1 MIFTK
6 HANVTARRP
15 CGFIFFLILIKQL
28 TFCKTSVIRIVF
40 FVRNVYKR
48 KETLKT
54 HRIYRYC
61 LQNVFGYFRMLCYS
75 GVGGIRSADTR
86 RMDRNQTYWPLPH
99 ASRIICMLI
108 FLIELNIFMLKLFKI
123 CVQCGLY
130 ILSIRL
136 NYCTY
141 TKNISFQLK
150 AWNLFKNLVRNKI
163 NSI

>member
-1 MIFTK
+1 MFSLCAMCIKERK
-6 HANVTARRP
+6 H
-15 CGFIFFLILIKQL
+15 
-28 TFCKTSVIRIVF
+28 
-40 FVRNVYKR
+40 
-48 KETLKT
+48 LKI

-86 RMDRNQTYWPLPH
+86 RMDRNQTYWLLPH

-150 AWNLFKNLVRNKI
+150 AWNLFKNLVRDKI

>member
-1 MIFTK
+1 MLYFFFFKSDWSDNSKDFFFQTYKHLHLKISVLMIFTK

-48 KETLKT
+48 RKHLKT

-86 RMDRNQTYWPLPH
+86 RMDRNQTYWLLPH

-130 ILSIRL
+130 IK
-136 NYCTY
+136 Y
-141 TKNISFQLK
+141 
-150 AWNLFKNLVRNKI
+150 
-163 NSI
+163 

>member
-1 MIFTK
+1 MFSLCAMCIKERK
-6 HANVTARRP
+6 H
-15 CGFIFFLILIKQL
+15 
-28 TFCKTSVIRIVF
+28 
-40 FVRNVYKR
+40 
-48 KETLKT
+48 LKT

-86 RMDRNQTYWPLPH
+86 RMDRNQTYWLLPH

-123 CVQCGLY
+123 CQFNVVY

-150 AWNLFKNLVRNKI
+150 AWNLFKNLVRDKI

>member
-15 CGFIFFLILIKQL
+15 CGFFFFFLILIKQL

-48 KETLKT
+48 RKHLKT

-86 RMDRNQTYWPLPH
+86 RMDRNQTYWLLLH

-130 ILSIRL
+130 IK
-136 NYCTY
+136 Y
-141 TKNISFQLK
+141 
-150 AWNLFKNLVRNKI
+150 
-163 NSI
+163 